1 MRNGLPF
8 SKPKVRLHGN
18 AEDAQQ
24 YLGEAYNLLYKVRQ
38 FCEQSG
44 APVFRMS
51 RDLPGGGV
59 VTAAIIGGEEVVSVT
74 PPISIQQDERAGRH
88 EPEDFP
94 SVVCVWHARETTQYA
109 QYPHGFYAVYA
120 GVIWG
125 TSTPSNLDE
134 GYYSN
139 GTNTY
144 LGPIQLSGGG
154 VWMGDFGTLPFPMP
168 YATPE
173 GYFSNPG
180 GVYAGPIVRIGGG
193 RTRVY
198 WALVGKQRVFYEGS
212 FGPMDPD
219 VAMHRYAMNYTR
231 HHVCYKGKVYLTEYP
246 GSSSP
251 NIRPHKRLSAPK
263 ALRRYFDETYPS
275 GMPAGV
281 NPTISFDANSID
293 FSILGT
299 ELETVHAAMCITPA
313 GLHWLQQGPGNTSRL
328 NTSAIVNGVVQ
339 APHQFVDLLSHY
351 SWAIAT
357 DGKHI
362 AVGGWGQDGAVL
374 EVYRQDLTYVW
385 HGALEEG
392 SNDQPSQIGYEKG
405 YLATTF
411 AGDQSKAQIIDL
423 RGVIN
428 GDATPLTRTAFN
440 VGRWK
445 SNGAPSS
452 EQIAYIEAC
461 AVKDGTFFTMSRGF
475 VLNTTNNSLGETG
488 ECFVDVFSL
497 TGEHLRTIAL
507 NVPDGTSGAFAGHVD
522 PLRHAMVAYDIP
534 RS

>member
-8 SKPKVRLHGN
+8 SKPRVRLHGDPG
-18 AEDAQQ
+18 EAQAH
-24 YLGEAYNLLYKVRQ
+24 LGEAYGLLYKVRQ
-38 FCEQSG
+38 FCERSG
-44 APVFRMS
+44 VPVFAMS
-51 RDLPGGGV
+51 RDLPGGGH
-59 VTAAIIGGEEVVSVT
+59 VTAAVVGAEEIVSVYPT
-74 PPISIQQDERAGRH
+74 RYAQHIEEQELLDKE
-88 EPEDFP
+88 FP

-180 GVYAGPIVRIGGG
+180 GVYAGPILRIGGG

-212 FGPMDPD
+212 FGPMDQD
-219 VAMHRYAMNYTR
+219 VATNRYTVRYSL
-231 HHVCYKGKVYLTEYP
+231 HHVCYKGKVYLTEFP
-246 GSSSP
+246 GSNDQNS
-251 NIRPHKRLSAPK
+251 RPHKRLSAPK
-263 ALRRYFDETYPS
+263 AMRRYFDETYPS
-275 GMPAGV
+275 GMPEGV

-293 FSILGT
+293 FSILPT
-299 ELETVHAAMCITPA
+299 ELQTVHAAMCITTA
-313 GLHWLQQGPGNTSRL
+313 GLHWLQQGPGNISRL
-328 NTSAIVNGVVQ
+328 NTSAIINGVVQ
-339 APHQFVDLLSHY
+339 APHHFVDLLSHY

-362 AVGGWGQDGAVL
+362 AVGGWGQNGAIL
-374 EVYRQDLTYVW
+374 EVYQQDLTYVW

-392 SNDQPSQIGYEKG
+392 SNDQPAQIGYEKG
-405 YLATTF
+405 YLATTYAQDLF
-411 AGDQSKAQIIDL
+411 KAQIIDL

-428 GDATPLTRTAFN
+428 GDATPLTRTVFN
-440 VGRWK
+440 VGRWR
-445 SNGAPSS
+445 STGEPSIH
-452 EQIAYIEAC
+452 QTFYIEAC
-461 AVKDGTFFTMSRGF
+461 AVKDGAFFTMSAGRG
-475 VLNTTNNSLGETG
+475 LNLASNAAVETG

-497 TGEHLRTIAL
+497 TGEHVKTISL
-507 NVPDGTSGAFAGHVD
+507 NVPDGTSGAFAGHAN
-522 PLRHAMVAYDIP
+522 PFRHAMVAYDIP